1 MAGLSCQRSGTATCR
16 LPPSS
21 DISLASSASPKR
33 PSRAVWPVSLPSA
46 SRPIRRPFW
55 SGAVSSELL
64 VLVLVLVLGLAGF
77 RKRDWIGWALAAC
90 GGLAMQSDTL
100 ALRETSVAHV
110 AVIYAAAPFFAA
122 ALGWIF
128 LKEGP
133 SRSATIASLLAFL
146 GAVNMVGLGQ
156 EAALHGDAI
165 ATVSVIE

>member
-1 MAGLSCQRSGTATCR
+1 
-16 LPPSS
+16 
-21 DISLASSASPKR
+21 
-33 PSRAVWPVSLPSA
+33 
-46 SRPIRRPFW
+46 
-55 SGAVSSELL
+55 L